1 MRNVFTILTGILFL
15 AAFTAE
21 PANAQIRIGGRNL
34 DTKKL
39 IQAGSDAA
47 KAITLSDADI
57 ANLSH
62 QAVAEMDRQNPVA
75 PENSPYAVRLKKLTG
90 NIKEID
96 GMPLNFKVY
105 EVKEVNAFACGD
117 GSIRIFAGLMDLM
130 DDGELIAVI
139 GHEIGHVAH
148 TDTKDAMKNAYLASA
163 ARNAM
168 GMAGGKLGELSQSQL
183 GDILTAFTSAQFSQ
197 KQEFAADDY
206 GYDFAV
212 QQGYSP
218 FSMANSLDKLVKMA
232 QGSQSSLIQRM
243 FASHP
248 DSEKRA
254 ARVRAKAGQ
263 HK

>member
-1 MRNVFTILTGILFL
+1 MRNIFTILAGILFL
-15 AAFTAE
+15 TALPAE
-21 PANAQIRIGGRNL
+21 PAGAQIKIGGRNL

-39 IQAGSDAA
+39 LQAGSDAA

-57 ANLSH
+57 ASLSQ
-62 QAVAEMDRQNPVA
+62 QAVTEMDRQNPVA
-75 PENSPYAVRLKKLTG
+75 PENSPYAVRLQKLTS
-90 NIKEID
+90 NIKEIN
-96 GMPLNFKVY
+96 GIPLNFKVY

-117 GSIRIFAGLMDLM
+117 GSIRVFAGLMDLM

-168 GMAGGKLGELSQSQL
+168 GMAGGKLGALSQSQL

-218 FSMANSLDKLVKMA
+218 FSMANSLDKLVQMS
-232 QGSQSSLIQRM
+232 QGSQSSLIQKM
-243 FASHP
+243 FSSHP

-254 ARVRAKAGQ
+254 ARVRAKAEQ